1 MAQWPN
7 PLALDDPQMNDSNRN
22 AAIWFAQDGFDPKA
36 KGINGR
42 RVAGE
47 SFLRGFFRHAQV
59 AEWISIGH
67 SKKELDLFDALAA
80 THGAGRPAR
89 QVLLRRMR
97 DLGDVGVINFP
108 SPIFTPELWRRAPYG
123 AAAWSICGITHTT
136 STKAVMQGMF
146 DLRIAPVAEW
156 DAMICTS
163 AAVRASVSYQM
174 ELVEDHLRRQF
185 NATLPARPQLPVIP
199 LGVHVEDF
207 DHDAAARVSLRKR
220 INAGEG
226 DVVLVT
232 IARLSPHEK
241 FDPLPLYLALQAAQT
256 ALPPGQKLHLVL
268 CGITNSPYARGVF
281 EAGAARMMPDVGFHL
296 LDGANAQ
303 ERKATLSAA
312 DIFLFPIDNI
322 QETFGLAP
330 IEGMSA
336 GLPLIVSDWDGMK
349 DTVTPDVGFRI
360 TTRTLRAQHS
370 TAEVLNYQGG
380 SDTYP
385 QYCAAV
391 SAMTQIDVPEL
402 TARIVQLSI
411 DPDLR
416 RRMGAAGRARA
427 QQLYSWG
434 AVIPQM
440 QDLWAD
446 LNARRKAAVAP
457 APYEAA
463 ALPVGPSPFGLFAGY
478 PTLQTSFP
486 ETRFGAVPLGN
497 RPGVAETLGLRN
509 YAALRHIFE
518 APARIARVHALILA
532 AEICTRS
539 DLAEATGLKPIT
551 LDRILIWLLKYDFI
565 RPVAPDQA

>member
-1 MAQWPN
+1 MAQRPD
-7 PLALDDPQMNDSNRN
+7 PLALDDPQMTDQNRN

-59 AEWISIGH
+59 DEWVSIGH
-67 SKKELDLFDALAA
+67 NKRELDIFNGLAA
-80 THGAGRPAR
+80 EHGAGRPTR
-89 QVLLRRMR
+89 QVLLRRPR
-97 DLGDVGVINFP
+97 GLGAVGVINYP
-108 SPIFTPELWRRAPYG
+108 SPIFTPEIWRRAPYG
-123 AAAWSICGITHTT
+123 QAAWSICGITHTT
-136 STKAVMQGMF
+136 STKAVMQGIY
-146 DLRIAPVAEW
+146 DLRMAPVADW
-156 DAMICTS
+156 DALICTS
-163 AAVRASVSYQM
+163 QSVLSSVNYQM
-174 ELVEDHLRRQF
+174 DLVEDHLRRQF

-199 LGVHVEDF
+199 LGVHVDEF
-207 DHDAAARVSLRKR
+207 THDAAARAALRAR
-220 INAGEG
+220 LGMAEG
-226 DVVLVT
+226 DVVLAT

-241 FDPLPLYLALQAAQT
+241 FDPLPLYLALQAAQ
-256 ALPPGQKLHLVL
+256 GQMPAGKKLHLLL
-268 CGITNSPYARGVF
+268 CGITNAGYARGVF
-281 EAGAARMMPDVGFHL
+281 EQGATRLMPDVGFHL
-296 LDGANAQ
+296 LDGANAM
-303 ERKATLSAA
+303 ERKSTLSAA
-312 DIFLFPIDNI
+312 DIFLFTIDNI

-360 TTRTLRAQHS
+360 TTRTLRAQH
-370 TAEVLNYQGG
+370 TAAEAVNYMGG

-402 TARIVQLSI
+402 TKRVVQLAR

-416 RRMGAAGRARA
+416 RRMGAAARARA
-427 QQLYSWG
+427 QSHYSWA

-446 LNARRKAAVAP
+446 LNARRPKEDQA
-457 APYEAA
+457 APYPVA
-463 ALPVGPSPFGLFAGY
+463 ALPVAPSPFGLFAGY
-478 PTLQTSFP
+478 PTQQVSFP
-486 ETRFGAVPLGN
+486 KTRFAAVPLGP
-497 RPGVAETLGLRN
+497 RPSVAETLRLRN

-518 APARIARVHALILA
+518 TPAQIVKVHALIAAGSAQDRDTLA
-532 AEICTRS
+532 AQTN
-539 DLAEATGLKPIT
+539 LKPIN

-565 RPVAPDQA
+565 RPEAAG